1 MHSWYACIYTAPT
14 LQSDTESFKTQ
25 VFSAWPISNWWTK
38 QAGYDLNY
46 GAFLTAFA
54 AMDILFDILILAL
67 PLPVIKSLHMS
78 RKRKFTV
85 IGIFWLGGL

>member
-1 MHSWYACIYTAPT
+1 
-14 LQSDTESFKTQ
+14 
-25 VFSAWPISNWWTK
+25 
-38 QAGYDLNY
+38 
-46 GAFLTAFA
+46 
-54 AMDILFDILILAL
+54 MDILFDILILAL